1 MKAQAGGGGFGA
13 FTRFCLGPTITPS
26 STSVRGFT
34 TIELVVI
41 IVVIGVL
48 AAVATA
54 RLTGRDSFD
63 SRGFYDKAVAVVRLA
78 QKTAV
83 AWRRDV
89 HVCVTATT
97 ITAGTA
103 AGCGTPLTN
112 PASGGSATETAP
124 SGVTL
129 NVTSFSFDRL
139 GRPSAAATINFTTTI
154 SGDIPRTISVAAE
167 TGYVS
172 AN

>member
-1 MKAQAGGGGFGA
+1 MAQAGEGGIDA
-13 FTRFCLGPTITPS
+13 FTRFHLRPMSRLPRQS
-26 STSVRGFT
+26 ASGFT
-34 TIELVVI
+34 VIELVVT
-41 IVVIGVL
+41 IVIIGVL

-63 SRGFYDKAVAVVRLA
+63 SRGYYDKSVAVVRLA

-112 PASGGSATETAP
+112 PVSGGSATETAP
-124 SGVTL
+124 SGVTM

-139 GRPSAAATINFTTTI
+139 GRPSAAVTITFSTTI
-154 SGDIPRTISVAAE
+154 SGDITRTIGITAD
-167 TGYVS
+167 TGYVA

>member
-1 MKAQAGGGGFGA
+1 MAQAGEGGFGA
-13 FTRFCLGPTITPS
+13 FTRFHLGPMTRPS
-26 STSVRGFT
+26 RPFASGFT
-34 TIELVVI
+34 TIELVVT
-41 IVVIGVL
+41 IVVIGVM

-54 RLTGRDSFD
+54 RLVGRDSFD

-112 PASGGSATETAP
+112 PVSGGPAAETAP

-139 GRPSAAATINFTTTI
+139 GRPSAAATITFSTTI
-154 SGDIPRTISVAAE
+154 SGDITRTIAVAAE
-167 TGYVS
+167 TGYVA